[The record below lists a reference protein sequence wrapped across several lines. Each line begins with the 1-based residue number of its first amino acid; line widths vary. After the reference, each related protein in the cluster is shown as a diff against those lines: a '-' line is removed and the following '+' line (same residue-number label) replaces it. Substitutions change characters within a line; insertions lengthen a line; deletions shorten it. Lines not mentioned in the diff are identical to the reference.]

1 MTNLAKSPKEKIER
15 LLDLKPYNTIRLK
28 LVLDN
33 TIVEFSLIRAG
44 EMKNLDYIEIK
55 IMMQEGKIRLERI
68 KNSLDEFEMNAL
80 EIEINA

>member
-33 TIVEFSLIRAG
+33 TIVELSLIRAG

>member
-1 MTNLAKSPKEKIER
+1 MLNLAKSPKEKIER

-33 TIVEFSLIRAG
+33 TIAELSLIRAG

>member
-1 MTNLAKSPKEKIER
+1 MPNLAKSPKEKIER

-33 TIVEFSLIRAG
+33 TIAELSLIRAG

-55 IMMQEGKIRLERI
+55 IMMQEGKIRLEKI